1 MYEFLDRR
9 KCDITV
15 ISGWD
20 GEEKAGSTGVAMAGD
35 NESSTTREIWKG
47 SGGSST
53 TRVTQAGGSSV
64 TRMTQ
69 AGRRV

>member
-15 ISGWD
+15 IPGWD

-35 NESSTTREIWKG
+35 NESSTT
-47 SGGSST
+47 
-53 TRVTQAGGSSV
+53 
-64 TRMTQ
+64 
-69 AGRRV
+69 